1 MKQILFPLKT
11 NASTDSEKKWEAM
24 DPLCFA
30 EYIARL
36 SAELQPLHN
45 DATTSNSNK
54 SNNTNTLAQRR
65 GQKPLYINTE
75 FLSLELPPTVP
86 SPPSHQPTAIGSIP
100 SNLASKI
107 MKDNIQESPEPIISL
122 PTATENPSH
131 RKRPISDV
139 LLLPTLVPNDE
150 DVNDHCEIN
159 ATSTPWDPHFLIL
172 HNPHDPTAAQ
182 HVTKELVNM
191 AKHFESMPNCSDCI
205 SSYKRFQM
213 ELSQNSELLCKSQ
226 DSVQEKIRKFTQLYS
241 NAILHMKALIT
252 MVQNLQ
258 HRVASYSTSIT
269 STENDPIPNSNRKFS
284 QSPTSTSNPKLYN
297 KKKFTQVMNQWLVD
311 NWTNP
316 YPDDEGIAALAD
328 LNGTSSTIVSNWL
341 INARTR
347 KWRPAIVKAYETGR
361 PADLLKEDSIRI
373 FQRKPLRKL

>member
-11 NASTDSEKKWEAM
+11 NPSTDSDKKWKPM

-30 EYIARL
+30 EYIARQL
-36 SAELQPLHN
+36 AEVQPLRN
-45 DATTSNSNK
+45 DATTTNSNK

-65 GQKPLYINTE
+65 GQKTLYINTD

-86 SPPSHQPTAIGSIP
+86 SPPSRQSIAIGSIP

-107 MKDNIQESPEPIISL
+107 MKDNIQESPAPIISL
-122 PTATENPSH
+122 PKATENPSH
-131 RKRPISDV
+131 RKRPISD

-150 DVNDHCEIN
+150 DVNDHCESN
-159 ATSTPWDPHFLIL
+159 TTSTPRDPQFLIL

-182 HVTKELVNM
+182 HVTKELVNL
-191 AKHFESMPNCSDCI
+191 AKHFESMPNYSDGI

-213 ELSQNSELLCKSQ
+213 ELSQNSELLSKSQ
-226 DSVQEKIRKFTQLYS
+226 DSVQEKIQKFTQLYS
-241 NAILHMKALIT
+241 NALLHMKALIT
-252 MVQNLQ
+252 MAQNLQ
-258 HRVASYSTSIT
+258 HRVASYSASIT
-269 STENDPIPNSNRKFS
+269 STEKDPIPNNH
-284 QSPTSTSNPKLYN
+284 SPTSASNPKLYN

-316 YPDDEGIAALAD
+316 YPDDEGIAALAE